1 MAVSNAQRERES
13 SKCGGGE
20 KENGEHEEMQKLEI
34 VGSKL
39 RELAPSEEVRKRGM
53 VSVRRCR
60 S

>member
-1 MAVSNAQRERES
+1 MW
-13 SKCGGGE
+13 GGE

-39 RELAPSEEVRKRGM
+39 RERAPSEEVRKRGM